1 MLELN
6 LPYLRTLVQLTF
18 GRRRILHWCCFLL
31 IFFLLLCFAMS
42 WWNSSH
48 ARRSSARYKIASSSA
63 LQHSVLESV
72 SKFIKTIKPNKKKY
86 SHIWHWF
93 NSKYWH
99 HTLHSL
105 SFWPYRT
112 CSLPV
117 MTFCNLQIIW
127 QAHNDN
133 PPDRPQKVT
142 LQILRIAAILLLGN
156 QSLNANH
163 CSL

>member
-1 MLELN
+1 MIFKWVGSCELIFFAIDTIIESN
-6 LPYLRTLVQLTF
+6 LPYFTAFVQLTLDDEF
-18 GRRRILHWCCFLL
+18 CTDVAFFSF
-31 IFFLLLCFAMS
+31 FFLLLCFAMS

-133 PPDRPQKVT
+133 Y
-142 LQILRIAAILLLGN
+142 GN
-156 QSLNANH
+156 TGCGVFKRGVQN
-163 CSL
+163 